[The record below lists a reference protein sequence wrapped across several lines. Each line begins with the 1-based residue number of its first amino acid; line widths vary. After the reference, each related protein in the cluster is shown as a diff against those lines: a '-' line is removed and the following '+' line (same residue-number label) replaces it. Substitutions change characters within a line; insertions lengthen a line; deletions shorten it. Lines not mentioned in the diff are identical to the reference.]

1 MMRFNNI
8 PKVFLVSI
16 LLAFTLFPS
25 LAARRPEGQYRVM
38 TCNIR
43 ITGLEADDPYPERVW
58 ESGRS
63 LSRTGLGEPQGPV
76 HQDHPGR
83 KARLLLPAGGHL
95 RLL

>member
-1 MMRFNNI
+1 MRFNNI

-58 ESGRS
+58 AKSPTSSACRRS
-63 LSRTGLGEPQGPV
+63 FTTPITTL
-76 HQDHPGR
+76 
-83 KARLLLPAGGHL
+83 
-95 RLL
+95 